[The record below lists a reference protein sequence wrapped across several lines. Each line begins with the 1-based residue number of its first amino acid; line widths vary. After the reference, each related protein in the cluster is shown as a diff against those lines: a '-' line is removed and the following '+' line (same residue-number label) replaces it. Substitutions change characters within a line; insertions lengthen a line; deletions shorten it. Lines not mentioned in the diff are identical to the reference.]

1 MQNVNNYIHNW
12 YMTVICT
19 SQAVFWLLGA
29 LAGGRSGAEMQHI
42 TAWHRDLSLYPSGT
56 THVIFWLLGAQHLYQ
71 KRNYTLQ
78 RGPLKLIDF
87 NPSIDK

>member
-1 MQNVNNYIHNW
+1 MQNVNNYIHNS

-29 LAGGRSGAEMQHI
+29 
-42 TAWHRDLSLYPSGT
+42 
-56 THVIFWLLGAQHLYQ
+56 QHLYM